1 MKAIALFVLL
11 ATSAQSSDVTH
22 VWGRIT
28 AVTQSGLQVD
38 RTSSPIRNPLTV
50 AASATSPST
59 PPQNSREACL
69 RTCARVGVDIIGIA
83 TRTGV
88 QATRVIVYEGNRPVR
103 MTAGAPVTAT
113 NGSTR

>member
-1 MKAIALFVLL
+1 LFVLL

-28 AVTQSGLQVD
+28 AVTQSGLQAD
-38 RTSSPIRNPLTV
+38 QNFIADPQSAYRRGKRNITFN
-50 AASATSPST
+50 SATKFQGSL
-59 PPQNSREACL
+59 PQDLREG
-69 RTCARVGVDIIGIA
+69 RTVDIIGIA